1 MNKLEQAPQG
11 EQNERL
17 TNENRADNYPAVEV
31 ISNHEEIDDGIDVE
45 SLSHKDKELLALREL
60 HSGIRNGIANL
71 GLQTVVDLYGAEK
84 FVETLSSKDVNTF
97 KDALKEL
104 APSKNERK
112 ELYSAIE
119 SEPIESVA
127 GRFNEEFGGIPGELG
142 NVSTGAMKNHREIT
156 LAGLRDEN
164 VAEDYEM
171 GADYLVV
178 NAKSL
183 VNEYPDV
190 VQNFRETNDV
200 FVLLKD
206 LRDIYG
212 TEKDRLVE
220 STEATKEKIE
230 GLVAAEEEIIREQQ
244 ALADDIH
251 RDEIL
256 ALEGRLEGLSESSAD
271 MVLGMLER
279 KVEYVNDF
287 RSELASKMNDARQSV
302 ISGLGAES
310 VYKIDPPSYVM
321 NVAPIYDEQT
331 GKKIEL
337 TW

>member
-45 SLSHKDKELLALREL
+45 SLIHKDKELLALREL
-60 HSGIRNGIANL
+60 LSGIRNGIANL

-164 VAEDYEM
+164 VAADYVM

-178 NAKSL
+178 NAESL
-183 VNEYPDV
+183 NKYPDV
-190 VQNFRETNDV
+190 VQNFLETNDV

-271 MVLGMLER
+271 MVLGMLEE
-279 KVEYVNDF
+279 KVKDVNDF
-287 RSELASKMNDARQSV
+287 RSKLASKMNGARQRV

-310 VYKIDPPSYVM
+310 VYEIDPSSDVM